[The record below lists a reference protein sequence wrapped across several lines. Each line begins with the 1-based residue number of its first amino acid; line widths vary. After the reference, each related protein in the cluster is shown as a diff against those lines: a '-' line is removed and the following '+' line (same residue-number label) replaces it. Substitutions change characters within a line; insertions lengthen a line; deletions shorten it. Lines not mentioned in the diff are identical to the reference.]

1 MKKAS
6 YTIVTKPYFIS
17 LECPHC
23 DWTVEIYYED
33 ALKIANNYYDL
44 WAGNG
49 VVEIMTCNDC
59 GCSFTD
65 VDSEDYTEVFTTGLC
80 CECILEEN

>member
-44 WAGNG
+44 WAGNA
-49 VVEIMTCNDC
+49 VVVIECDMCGKEIELTQTWINQYLSKEKMK
-59 GCSFTD
+59 
-65 VDSEDYTEVFTTGLC
+65 
-80 CECILEEN
+80 